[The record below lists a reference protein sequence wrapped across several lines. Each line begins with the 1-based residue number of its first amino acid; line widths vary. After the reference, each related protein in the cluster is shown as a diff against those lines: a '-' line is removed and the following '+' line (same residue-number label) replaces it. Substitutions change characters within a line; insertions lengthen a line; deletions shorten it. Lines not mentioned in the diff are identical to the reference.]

1 MKPGPSGDSAE
12 IRELK
17 GHPKKKILRNQEGI
31 PVSTRETPPKRLSPP
46 ARAFWKKTA
55 PVLMRFGLLTVLDE
69 SAFDILCTLYGQWLD
84 TVILLDK
91 QGLATIDERKL
102 PRKNPIVSVYKGLT
116 SELAIW
122 LRMFGLTPDSR
133 QRLTGIIEDMD
144 LKSYKAQ
151 KSKFGLYID
160 GDGNFENNKLERM
173 FYEVENKDED
183 ENPFERHL
191 GKDLLNQDEDRDK

>member
-1 MKPGPSGDSAE
+1 MRPGPPGDSAE
-12 IRELK
+12 IKILK
-17 GHPKKKILRNQEGI
+17 GHPKKKVKRDKTGVTMSSRKIAPR
-31 PVSTRETPPKRLSPP
+31 RLSPP
-46 ARAFWKKTA
+46 ARAFWKKNA
-55 PVLMRFGLLTVLDE
+55 PILMRYGLLTVLDE

-151 KSKFGLYID
+151 KSKFGRYID
-160 GDGNFENNKLERM
+160 GDGDFENNKLERM
-173 FYEVENKDED
+173 FYEVENKDDD
-183 ENPFERHL
+183 ESPFSGL
-191 GKDLLNQDEDRDK
+191 